1 MLFRF
6 LPFLLFSGVG
16 LRVISQNV
24 SAVTFGCTF
33 SDEWSGVMG
42 VSKRT
47 LGGFISALSEGCY
60 MQGYENDRQRDVLVF
75 AYSP

>member
-6 LPFLLFSGVG
+6 LLLLLFPGVG

-47 LGGFISALSEGCY
+47 LG
-60 MQGYENDRQRDVLVF
+60 VLFPPSRKV
-75 AYSP
+75 ATPKVTRMTGNETC